1 MSQKPLILDYKQY
14 PTNPILTA
22 YLYDNKEQMN
32 VVEIN
37 GKKIPFIELNNGI
50 VELETKSFIKDE
62 QDEERVS
69 SQIELSNP
77 SKRRGFDQSVFL
89 ELETKTK
96 VKEESDDFHNPL
108 IELETKSR
116 IKNEGDDQE
125 NSYFNQ

>member
-1 MSQKPLILDYKQY
+1 MDQKPLILDYKQY
-14 PTNPILTA
+14 PTNPTLTA
-22 YLYDNKEQMN
+22 YRYDNKEQMN

-37 GKKIPFIELNNGI
+37 GKKIPFIELSNSI

-62 QDEERVS
+62 QDEEKVS
-69 SQIELSNP
+69 SEIEI
-77 SKRRGFDQSVFL
+77 SKFSRQRRSDQNIFL

-125 NSYFNQ
+125 NPYFN